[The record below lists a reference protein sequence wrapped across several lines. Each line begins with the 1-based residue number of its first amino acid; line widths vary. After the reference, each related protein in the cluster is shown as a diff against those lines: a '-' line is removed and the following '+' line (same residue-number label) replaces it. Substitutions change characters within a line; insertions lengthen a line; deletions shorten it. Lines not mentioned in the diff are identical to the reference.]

1 MTNKIFLELF
11 KLYRIKLSYKK
22 GCNISRVDMLN
33 ILLYFSSETTCWR
46 MPCLLCKFTRRQVAG
61 YSWVVWC
68 GRVEWQ
74 GEWWSSGQREMVIEK
89 PDWLISS
96 DHTLVIQ
103 QLLFVALLRRCTQL
117 YSGLH
122 PYCKQWKHNE
132 NTMKNSNLIL

>member
-1 MTNKIFLELF
+1 M
-11 KLYRIKLSYKK
+11 
-22 GCNISRVDMLN
+22 
-33 ILLYFSSETTCWR
+33 
-46 MPCLLCKFTRRQVAG
+46 
-61 YSWVVWC
+61 VWC

-89 PDWLISS
+89 PAWLISP

-122 PYCKQWKHNE
+122 PYCKQ
-132 NTMKNSNLIL
+132 